1 MHSVSRRQALSP
13 RRLVRLSTAAAALLA
28 CQASAW
34 ADGPQF
40 RFSGFGTLGVAHS
53 TNKQADYTANFDQP
67 SGPGYSRSWDA
78 GLDSKLAGQM
88 DVTFSSKFS
97 ATAQVETR
105 RRYDAS
111 FKPDL
116 MLAFGKWQATPEVS
130 VRLGRLPYPAFLIS
144 DYREVGYSQT
154 TVRPPVD
161 FYQGVFPRRFT
172 GADVTWRTSVD
183 SVALKAIGFYGKELA
198 KLPNG
203 IEIDFTR
210 IYGLNLSA
218 DVGDMNYRISY
229 MDFKFNPSSA
239 QLGAVFQGV
248 AFGFPAGALGTGSP
262 AIPGD
267 PALAN
272 AYYRPGM
279 HTFYGSLSANYDPG
293 DWFVNSE
300 VAMAQA
306 VSFFPQRQFYYV
318 TSGVR
323 LDKFTPYAAVSGMLA
338 ENFAVTGHPVVDQIL
353 AGSQASSQRTVGI
366 GLRWDA
372 VKNVALKTQFD
383 SVKLDTGSTGQFA
396 NVQPGFTPG
405 SRIGIFS
412 LAVDFVF

>member
-1 MHSVSRRQALSP
+1 
-13 RRLVRLSTAAAALLA
+13 
-28 CQASAW
+28 
-34 ADGPQF
+34 
-40 RFSGFGTLGVAHS
+40 
-53 TNKQADYTANFDQP
+53 
-67 SGPGYSRSWDA
+67 
-78 GLDSKLAGQM
+78 
-88 DVTFSSKFS
+88 
-97 ATAQVETR
+97 
-105 RRYDAS
+105 
-111 FKPDL
+111 
-116 MLAFGKWQATPEVS
+116 

-154 TVRPPVD
+154 TLRPPVD

-172 GADVTWRTSVD
+172 GADLTWRTSMS
-183 SVALKAIGFYGKELA
+183 SVALKTTAFYGQELA

-210 IYGLNLSA
+210 VYGMTLSA
-218 DVGDMNYRISY
+218 DSGDMNYRISY

-239 QLGAVFQGV
+239 QLDAVFQGV
-248 AFGFPAGALGTGSP
+248 ALGFPAGALGAGSP
-262 AIPGD
+262 AIPGN
-267 PALAN
+267 PAVSN
-272 AYYRPGM
+272 AYYRSGM

-306 VSFFPQRQFYYV
+306 VSFFPQRQFVYV
-318 TSGVR
+318 TGGLR
-323 LDKFTPYAAVSGMLA
+323 LDKFTPYATLSTMHAK
-338 ENFAVTGHPVVDQIL
+338 NFTLTGHPVVDQIL
-353 AGSQASSQRTVGI
+353 SGSQATSQRTIGL

-372 VKNVALKTQFD
+372 VKNVALKTQYD